1 MRDSVSND
9 SKQSVEVAAEPN
21 RLVLWEEEDYEEA
34 EEVSVRS
41 DEFQDDQALTP
52 NLGGAREE

>member
-1 MRDSVSND
+1 MRDSVSHD

-21 RLVLWEEEDYEEA
+21 RLVLWEEEEYEEA

-52 NLGGAREE
+52 NIGGAREE